1 VCGPRVAVESP
12 LPPVRT
18 RALSYARLGIGLVL
32 GGFLSFV
39 FGNALAITTG
49 LLTPLQ
55 AALASF
61 VVLGLGVF
69 MYGRSGSEAS
79 LAPARFVRRLGS
91 ALVLACPYCGT
102 PMRAVGSGLANCV
115 YCETRFRVP

>member
-1 VCGPRVAVESP
+1 VAVESP

-18 RALSYARLGIGLVL
+18 RALFHAPLGMGLVI

-39 FGNALAITTG
+39 FGNWFAVATG

-61 VVLGLGVF
+61 VLLGLGVF
-69 MYGRSGSEAS
+69 VYGRSASETS
-79 LAPARFVRRLGS
+79 LERARFVRRLGS
-91 ALVLACPYCGT
+91 ALAFACPFCST
-102 PMRAVGSGLANCV
+102 PMAASGRGVAHCV

>member
-1 VCGPRVAVESP
+1 VAVDSP

-18 RALSYARLGIGLVL
+18 RALFHAPLGMGLVI

-39 FGNALAITTG
+39 FGNWFAITTG
-49 LLTPLQ
+49 LLTPFQ

-61 VVLGLGVF
+61 VVLGLGAFV
-69 MYGRSGSEAS
+69 YGRSASEAS

-91 ALVLACPYCGT
+91 ALALACPYCGT
-102 PMRAVGSGLANCV
+102 RMRAFGSGVAHCV

>member
-1 VCGPRVAVESP
+1 MAVESP

-18 RALSYARLGIGLVL
+18 RALFQAPLGMGLVIA
-32 GGFLSFV
+32 GFLSFV
-39 FGNALAITTG
+39 FGNWFAITTG

-61 VVLGLGVF
+61 LLLGLGVF
-69 MYGRSGSEAS
+69 VYGRSAS
-79 LAPARFVRRLGS
+79 DMRLEPARFVHHLGS
-91 ALVLACPYCGT
+91 ARALACPFCGT
-102 PMRAVGSGLANCV
+102 PMRAFHAGAVQCV